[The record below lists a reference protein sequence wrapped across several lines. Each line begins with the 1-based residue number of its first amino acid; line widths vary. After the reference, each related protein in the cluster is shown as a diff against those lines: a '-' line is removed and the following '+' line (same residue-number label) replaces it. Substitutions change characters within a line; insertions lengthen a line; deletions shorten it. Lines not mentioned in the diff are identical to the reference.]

1 MKQIFL
7 FLVILFLGVM
17 VYGQEASKI
26 TEILEAPQLTK
37 GQASYIVA
45 SWLDP
50 ANETLDFDQA
60 TQVVIEQGLL
70 KGNSNSTEAIRL
82 DELAGMCMKAWD
94 VPGGLLYMI
103 TKSNWYA
110 FKELKARRYLTANDY
125 PSSSVTG
132 FRGLNI
138 MYSCMEYN
146 NAVLPTE

>member
-1 MKQIFL
+1 MRRQLLFLVFL
-7 FLVILFLGVM
+7 FLGMM

-50 ANETLDFDQA
+50 ANETLDFNQA
-60 TQVVIEQGLL
+60 TQVIVGQGLL
-70 KGNSNSTEAIRL
+70 KEEANASDAIRL
-82 DELAGMCMKAWD
+82 DELSGLCMKAWEI
-94 VPGGLLYMI
+94 PGGLFYRMF
-103 TKSNWYA
+103 KSNRYA
-110 FKELKARRYLTANDY
+110 FRELKARGYLTANDY
-125 PSSSVTG
+125 PSFSVSG

-138 MYSCMEYN
+138 MYACMEFN